1 MYCDGVP
8 LLAYN
13 AARFEVAWPLQKT
26 AVPINHSDPTTW
38 EKRVRPK
45 KTYRSSIQHEF
56 SVNSWVYS
64 QNPSGLFSNE
74 TESLFFLVSDSSYYM
89 GPVPTW
95 THWYLP
101 VSEQLCSRSWGGV
114 RHRFVYVLK
123 PTSRAR
129 RESHMSTQIP
139 KHRIRFHR
147 DISHY
152 CLLWALSLLCVLV
165 IS

>member
-1 MYCDGVP
+1 MTVCHYSPTLQPVLKLLDHFKKLLCPLIIQTQRHGKKGSGLKKHTGVP
-8 LLAYN
+8 FNMNSLLI
-13 AARFEVAWPLQKT
+13 V
-26 AVPINHSDPTTW
+26 
-38 EKRVRPK
+38 
-45 KTYRSSIQHEF
+45 EF
-56 SVNSWVYS
+56 IHRIHQDYFLMR
-64 QNPSGLFSNE
+64 QGP
-74 TESLFFLVSDSSYYM
+74 FFLLVSDSSYYM
-89 GPVPTW
+89 DPVPMW